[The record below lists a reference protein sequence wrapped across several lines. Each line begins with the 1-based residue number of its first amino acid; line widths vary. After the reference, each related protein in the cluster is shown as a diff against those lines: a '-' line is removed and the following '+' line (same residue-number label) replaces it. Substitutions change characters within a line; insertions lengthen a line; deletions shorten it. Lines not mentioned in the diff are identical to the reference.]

1 MSVFKEEADT
11 KRVIFN
17 VRLDLAQRLDQA
29 KKDARDLGKKLDVDG
44 AIDKALEKF
53 LKKAEKK
60 ISEVHKKRR
69 EEGREDRLSA
79 SSPNARD
86 TDAEAAETEPETAE
100 LYEKTEST
108 AADG

>member
-44 AIDKALEKF
+44 AIDKALEKY

-69 EEGREDRLSA
+69 EEGREGLLSD
-79 SSPNARD
+79 SSPNAWRS
-86 TDAEAAETEPETAE
+86 DAETAGFESDDAERGGDGESRET
-100 LYEKTEST
+100 
-108 AADG
+108 DG